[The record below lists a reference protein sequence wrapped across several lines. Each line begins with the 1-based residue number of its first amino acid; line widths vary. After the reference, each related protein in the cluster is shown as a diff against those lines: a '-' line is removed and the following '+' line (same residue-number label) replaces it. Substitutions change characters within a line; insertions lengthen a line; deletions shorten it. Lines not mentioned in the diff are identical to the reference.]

1 MLYGETIALAG
12 AIGLVVWALFL
23 VLRLTF
29 RRRTLHEY
37 IAVVTRSVAAGAL
50 LAVVIDSAGLVGGS
64 GAPNYQWRTVAY
76 VEAVAGVAGLVSYT
90 AATISRPRAPRRRM
104 GPRSP
109 SRLLLV
115 VVTAP

>member
-50 LAVVIDSAGLVGGS
+50 LAVVIDSAGLVGAS
-64 GAPNYQWRTVAY
+64 VAAHYQWRPVAD
-76 VEAVAGVAGLVSYT
+76 VEAVLGVAGLFSYT
-90 AATISRPRAPRRRM
+90 AATIFRTRSAPPRIAPR
-104 GPRSP
+104 PPPAPLP
-109 SRLLLV
+109 SFC
-115 VVTAP
+115 